1 MARGSSSPS
10 PLDGGAP
17 PFEMPGTSRVTD
29 AAPAGGPG
37 ALWALGAL
45 ALVGGGRAVPVGG
58 GGTVPGE
65 SISPPEDPGRTPTTR
80 ARPPPGA
87 GRTTSLAESQR
98 GAAGAHPSPLNG
110 QRPDRAPPLG
120 PPRVAAVGSS
130 SGAQAGGIPTGPGWS
145 RLVDALSLEEEER
158 QRRDLQRAFGVTPE
172 DAVRAQ
178 WQRSTRDH
186 WSLDPPTAAGGSGPS
201 LHGVAGA
208 ASRGLSRPVAD
219 TAHLRQVAQVFR
231 DAAEEAFTAALD
243 GTPAPGR
250 SAAVASALA
259 AAQGPSPL
267 SASAGETAAPDSGS
281 DTFGKSSR
289 GAGGAGVASALSVA
303 ATRRRRSPRSR

>member
-1 MARGSSSPS
+1 
-10 PLDGGAP
+10 
-17 PFEMPGTSRVTD
+17 
-29 AAPAGGPG
+29 
-37 ALWALGAL
+37 
-45 ALVGGGRAVPVGG
+45 
-58 GGTVPGE
+58 
-65 SISPPEDPGRTPTTR
+65 
-80 ARPPPGA
+80 
-87 GRTTSLAESQR
+87 
-98 GAAGAHPSPLNG
+98 
-110 QRPDRAPPLG
+110 
-120 PPRVAAVGSS
+120 
-130 SGAQAGGIPTGPGWS
+130 
-145 RLVDALSLEEEER
+145 VDALSLEEEER

>member
-208 ASRGLSRPVAD
+208 ASRGLSRPVAA

-250 SAAVASALA
+250 SA
-259 AAQGPSPL
+259 
-267 SASAGETAAPDSGS
+267 
-281 DTFGKSSR
+281 
-289 GAGGAGVASALSVA
+289 SVA
-303 ATRRRRSPRSR
+303 